1 MIGGERELS
10 KPMALLNTVEKEA
23 EFKVAQITKK
33 SEAFANGTQVTERAT
48 PQRLALEE
56 RCFTRTPSVWHICTQ
71 GPFFPS
77 GPLMGH

>member
-1 MIGGERELS
+1 
-10 KPMALLNTVEKEA
+10 MALLNTVEKEA
-23 EFKVAQITKK
+23 ELKVTKIREK

-56 RCFTRTPSVWHICTQ
+56 RCFTRKPSVWHICIQ

-77 GPLMGH
+77 RLLMDIKEILIQTGGA